1 MVNISQKIKQ
11 VAIAEKKCAVALKA
25 EFEVAFDE
33 IEAWRDRI
41 DEPKDYT
48 ELFADL
54 QAVRD
59 AGNFCQKC
67 GQKYT
72 TTLDCAK

>member
-1 MVNISQKIKQ
+1 MVNISQKIEQ

-33 IEAWRDRI
+33 IVVWRNNPEA
-41 DEPKDYT
+41 KDYT
-48 ELFADL
+48 GLFADL
-54 QAVRD
+54 QALRD
-59 AGNFCQKC
+59 AGNLCQKC

-72 TTLDCAK
+72 TTLECAN